1 METHLHGGQALPPVL
16 HQERDIAGAQQQWD
30 LLYRWCQQSSKEG
43 TPASVGD
50 VGLPGMVQLG
60 SFHSA
65 FEGGSGWCRGRAG
78 AVVHV
83 LGSAL
88 SPVAVWTHAELLLC
102 PSWGA
107 AGWGAGS
114 AQGLRTC
121 YGRRPCLKR
130 DPLPRAGVG
139 RVRPLLGEMDEFKAW
154 VRSSPEHGL
163 SLFDPGSVTFPELPD
178 TGTALVRCFAEQKCR
193 WRPGLVLWGGAVV
206 PSAQPSYSTTHLCL
220 HPHSSAAVGPGSAG
234 DPGLVGPAASLHDSQ
249 GWVLW
254 VLLCT
259 KGP

>member
-1 METHLHGGQALPPVL
+1 MEARLSHLSCTRSEILLGHSSSGISC
-16 HQERDIAGAQQQWD
+16 IAGVNRAARRGPQPRWVMWGCPGWFSSAASTLPLKAAQ
-30 LLYRWCQQSSKEG
+30 
-43 TPASVGD
+43 
-50 VGLPGMVQLG
+50 
-60 SFHSA
+60 
-65 FEGGSGWCRGRAG
+65 AG
-78 AVVHV
+78 AEAEQGLLSTCWAV
-83 LGSAL
+83 LGCAL